1 MNYGDII
8 LSNFIFGSV
17 QKIQSGN
24 LFYDFVYLICL
35 ILIINLVFQSKI
47 KFGIIKKL
55 ESFYD
60 YFDSTNKLVFSTDGR
75 DVSKRFRA
83 IMHFISKLNHPTIK
97 TLQEIIDIKYDNRE
111 NDYNETNRTVYRV
124 DQNAK
129 FFVDKDIEGRVYYR
143 QKEQTGINGNINFT
157 EIIYLEIFSSKLKIT
172 DLELWVDSRLKE
184 YEKYLKV
191 KSFDSQ
197 LLIEATYNSKDKNIE
212 FYYVP
217 FESNVRF
224 ENRFFTEKND
234 IINKIN
240 FFINNPDWYKKRGIP
255 YTLGF
260 LLWGEP
266 GCGKTGFIKA
276 LMNLT
281 GRHGV
286 SIKLNNKFDLSKL
299 RELIYDD
306 ELSDDLIIPQDKR
319 ILIFEDIDCMGDIVK
334 DRDKIKISEQSNQF
348 NSPETKKKSD
358 GSETILLLEHLEQNQ
373 NPNNNLSYF
382 LNILDG
388 LQECPGRIIVMTTNK
403 PEILDK
409 ALIRPGRI
417 DYNINFTKA
426 TIQDIKSICNFY
438 WFDSDNKNINIP
450 SYEIPYL
457 ANLKYSHAEIVN
469 ICRTSNTFE
478 DTIKKI
484 INE

>member
-1 MNYGDII
+1 
-8 LSNFIFGSV
+8 
-17 QKIQSGN
+17 
-24 LFYDFVYLICL
+24 
-35 ILIINLVFQSKI
+35 
-47 KFGIIKKL
+47 
-55 ESFYD
+55 
-60 YFDSTNKLVFSTDGR
+60 
-75 DVSKRFRA
+75 
-83 IMHFISKLNHPTIK
+83 MHYISKLNHPSIK
-97 TLQEIIDIKYDNRE
+97 TLQEIIDIKYDNKE
-111 NDYNETNRTVYRV
+111 NDYNETNKTVYRV

-129 FFVDKDIEGRVYYR
+129 FFVDKNIEGRVWNR
-143 QKEQTGINGNINFT
+143 QKERTEINGNISFS

-172 DLELWVDSRLKE
+172 ELEAWVESRLKE
-184 YEKYLKV
+184 YENYLKV

-197 LLIEATYNSKDKNIE
+197 LLIEVTYNTKDKDVDL
-212 FYYVP
+212 YYVP

-224 ENRFFTEKND
+224 ENRFFSGKDN

-255 YTLGF
+255 HTLGF

-281 GRHGV
+281 GRHGI
-286 SIKLNNKFDLSKL
+286 SFKLNNKFDLSRL

-306 ELSDDLIIPQDKR
+306 ELGEDLIIPQDKR
-319 ILIFEDIDCMGDIVK
+319 ILIFEDIDCMGDVVK
-334 DRDKIKISEQSNQF
+334 DRDKIKPSEPLNQITTID
-348 NSPETKKKSD
+348 NKKKTD
-358 GSETILLLEHLEQNQ
+358 TLETISLIEHLEQGQ

-403 PEILDK
+403 PDILDP

-417 DYNINFTKA
+417 DFNINFTKA
-426 TIQDIKSICNFY
+426 TIQDIESICNFY
-438 WFDSDNKNINIP
+438 WFESDDKNKMV
-450 SYEIPYL
+450 SDYVL
-457 ANLKYSHAEIVN
+457 SDFVNLKYSHAEIVN
-469 ICRTSNTFE
+469 FCRTSNTFE